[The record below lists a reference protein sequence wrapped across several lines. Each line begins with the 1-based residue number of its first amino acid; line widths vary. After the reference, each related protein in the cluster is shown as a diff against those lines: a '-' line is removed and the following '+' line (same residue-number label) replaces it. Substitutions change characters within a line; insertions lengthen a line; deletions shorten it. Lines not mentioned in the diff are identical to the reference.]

1 MGSLSPGKN
10 FTRII
15 LISCFFFFSCSNA
28 IERTSKSRPDRIT
41 EEPSHLLS
49 KIQNTNSNL
58 KTFKGIGSIHFGT
71 GGQRQK
77 ARAAWVGA
85 IDAKLRIEILS
96 ISGQPAASLANDG
109 KWFYLHLHQ
118 KQRFHK
124 KRSSGSNLKTF
135 FSIPVETQDVVE
147 LLAGRVP
154 IRNHHKVSI
163 VANPS
168 QEGHILILSKRWRGE
183 IERIYL
189 DKEKSRIDKIEILG
203 NQGSIAYRV
212 HFEGRQIVD
221 GFVIPASLVITN
233 NEGDRLKIEIEK
245 VWANVAV
252 SPSMFV
258 LNPPQGQ

>member
-1 MGSLSPGKN
+1 MGSPAPGKK

-15 LISCFFFFSCSNA
+15 LTSCFFFFSCSNA
-28 IERTSKSRPDRIT
+28 IKRTFKSRPDRIS
-41 EEPSHLLS
+41 EEPTHLLS

-85 IDAKLRIEILS
+85 MNAKLRIEILS
-96 ISGQPAASLANDG
+96 ISGQPAASLADDG

-124 KRSSGSNLKTF
+124 KRSTGNNLKSF
-135 FSIPVETQDVVE
+135 FSIPVETQDVVD

-154 IRNHHKVSI
+154 IRNHHQVSI

-168 QEGHILILSKRWRGE
+168 QEGYILILSKRWRGE

-212 HFEGRQIVD
+212 HFAGRQTVD

-233 NEGDRLKIEIEK
+233 TKGDRLKIEIERF
-245 VWANVAV
+245 WTNVAV

-258 LNPPQGQ
+258 LNPPPG

>member
-1 MGSLSPGKN
+1 MGSPAPSKSVA
-10 FTRII
+10 RII

-28 IERTSKSRPDRIT
+28 FERTSKSRPGRLT
-41 EEPSHLLS
+41 EEPIHLLS

-71 GGQRQK
+71 GAQRQK

-85 IDAKLRIEILS
+85 MNAKLRIEILS

-109 KWFYLHLHQ
+109 KWLYLHLHQ
-118 KQRFHK
+118 KRRFHK
-124 KRSSGSNLKTF
+124 KHSTGSNLKAF
-135 FSIPVETQDVVE
+135 FSIPVESQDVVD

-154 IRNHHKVSI
+154 IRSHHQVSI

-168 QEGHILILSKRWRGE
+168 QEGYILILSKRWRGE

-221 GFVIPASLVITN
+221 GFVIPASLDITN
-233 NEGDRLKIEIEK
+233 TQGDRLKIEIERF
-245 VWANVAV
+245 WTNVAV

-258 LNPPQGQ
+258 LNPPQG

>member
-1 MGSLSPGKN
+1 MGLPAPGKK
-10 FTRII
+10 FARIF
-15 LISCFFFFSCSNA
+15 LTFCFFFFSCSNA

-41 EEPSHLLS
+41 EESTHLLL

-71 GGQRQK
+71 GGKRQK
-77 ARAAWVGA
+77 ARAAWIGA
-85 IDAKLRIEILS
+85 MNAKLRIEILS
-96 ISGQPAASLANDG
+96 ISGQPAASLANDE

-124 KRSSGSNLKTF
+124 KRSTGSNLKTL
-135 FSIPVETQDVVE
+135 FSIPVETQDVVD

-154 IRNHHKVSI
+154 IRSHHQVSM
-163 VANPS
+163 VANRS
-168 QEGHILILSKRWRGE
+168 QEGYILILSKRWHGE

-189 DKEKSRIDKIEILG
+189 NKEKSQIDKIEILG

-212 HFEGRQIVD
+212 RFEKRHIVD
-221 GFVIPASLVITN
+221 GFVIPASLDITN
-233 NEGDRLKIEIEK
+233 SEGDRLKIEIERF
-245 VWANVAV
+245 WTNVAV

-258 LNPPQGQ
+258 LNPPQG

>member
-1 MGSLSPGKN
+1 MESLLPGKKIV
-10 FTRII
+10 RII
-15 LISCFFFFSCSNA
+15 LASCLFFFSCSNA
-28 IERTSKSRPDRIT
+28 IERTSKSRPGRIT
-41 EEPSHLLS
+41 AEPAHLLL

-85 IDAKLRIEILS
+85 MNAKLRIEILS
-96 ISGQPAASLANDG
+96 ISGQPAASLANDE
-109 KWFYLHLHQ
+109 KWFYVHLHQ

-124 KRSSGSNLKTF
+124 SRSTGNNLKSF
-135 FSIPVETQDVVE
+135 FSLSVGTQDVVD

-154 IRNHHKVSI
+154 IRSHHRVSM
-163 VANPS
+163 VTDPS
-168 QEGHILILSKRWRGE
+168 REGYILILSKRWRGE

-203 NQGSIAYRV
+203 YQGSIAYRV
-212 HFEGRQIVD
+212 HFVGRQIVG
-221 GFVIPASLVITN
+221 GFLIPASLVITN
-233 NEGDRLKIEIEK
+233 TKGDRLKIEIERF
-245 VWANVAV
+245 WTNVAV

-258 LNPPQGQ
+258 LNPPPG

>member
-1 MGSLSPGKN
+1 MGSPAPGKY
-10 FTRII
+10 FARII
-15 LISCFFFFSCSNA
+15 LISWFFFFSCSNA

-41 EEPSHLLS
+41 EEPAHLLS

-77 ARAAWVGA
+77 VRAAWAGA
-85 IDAKLRIEILS
+85 MNAKLRIEILS
-96 ISGQPAASLANDG
+96 ISGQPAVSLANDG

-124 KRSSGSNLKTF
+124 KRSTGSNLKTF
-135 FSIPVETQDVVE
+135 FSISIETRDVVE

-154 IRNHHKVSI
+154 IRNHHQVSI
-163 VANPS
+163 VPNPS
-168 QEGHILILSKRWRGE
+168 QAGYILILSKRWRGE

-212 HFEGRQIVD
+212 HFEKRQIVD

-233 NEGDRLKIEIEK
+233 TEGDRLKIEIERF
-245 VWANVAV
+245 WANVAV

-258 LNPPQGQ
+258 LNPPPG